1 MVFKHLKNI
10 IKFNLII
17 YILRKQKQRSLIK
30 FEKINLLISIC
41 GSKDTITNLNNILFT
56 KKHSK
61 LSCVRKKSYINCLSL
76 KKTIVFGYMTF
87 LTSSSFRNSFM
98 VKCIN
103 ILKFCS
109 YLITCQSIKL
119 VST

>member
-56 KKHSK
+56 KNIQS
-61 LSCVRKKSYINCLSL
+61 LVALEKKV
-76 KKTIVFGYMTF
+76 T
-87 LTSSSFRNSFM
+87 
-98 VKCIN
+98 
-103 ILKFCS
+103 
-109 YLITCQSIKL
+109 LIACR
-119 VST
+119 